1 MKTPAASAIT
11 ALLML
16 AAATPAEAQ
25 AQEKPRSGLDKVGDT
40 AERVAEQPLR
50 DLNLMKAEIPAEL
63 AAISAEP
70 YSLRGLRSCAQY
82 AAAIAPLTR
91 VLGPDL
97 DSAAARNSKGE
108 TPAEFALGAGAAVA
122 GSFIPGGGL
131 IRKIS
136 GAEAQQKR
144 AAAAV
149 LSGQV
154 RRAYLKGTA
163 RAKGCR
169 V

>member
-1 MKTPAASAIT
+1 MDRLTIGLAL
-11 ALLML
+11 ALLV
-16 AAATPAEAQ
+16 AGPAG
-25 AQEKPRSGLDKVGDT
+25 AQEQQERSGIDKVGDT

-50 DLNLMKAEIPAEL
+50 DLNLMKAKIPPEL

-70 YSLRGLRSCAQY
+70 YSLAGVRTCAQL
-82 AAAIAPLTR
+82 AAAIGTMNR
-91 VLGPDL
+91 VLGADV
-97 DSAAARNSKGE
+97 DSAAARNAKE
-108 TPAEFALGAGAAVA
+108 TPAEFALGAGASVA

>member
-1 MKTPAASAIT
+1 MIAVRWALVAVLALGGAGQASA
-11 ALLML
+11 
-16 AAATPAEAQ
+16 Q
-25 AQEKPRSGLDKVGDT
+25 ARQERERSGLDKVGDT
-40 AERVAEQPLR
+40 AESVVEQPLK
-50 DLNLMKAEIPAEL
+50 DLNLMKAKIPPEL
-63 AAISAEP
+63 AAISPAP
-70 YSLRGLRSCAQY
+70 YSLAGVRTCAQF
-82 AAAIAPLTR
+82 ARAIRTMDR
-91 VLGPDL
+91 VLGPDV

-108 TPAEFALGAGAAVA
+108 SPAEFALGAGAAVA

-136 GAEAQQKR
+136 GAEKQQKR

-154 RRAYLKGTA
+154 RRAFLKGTA

>member
-1 MKTPAASAIT
+1 MPIARFLIVLTLLTAASSGA
-11 ALLML
+11 
-16 AAATPAEAQ
+16 
-25 AQEKPRSGLDKVGDT
+25 AQEQERSGIDKVGDA

-50 DLNLMKAEIPAEL
+50 DLNIMKAKIPPEL

-70 YSLRGLRSCAQY
+70 YSLAGLRTCPQF
-82 AAAIAPLTR
+82 AAAIATMTR

-108 TPAEFALGAGAAVA
+108 TPAEFALGAGATVA

-154 RRAYLKGTA
+154 RRAFLKGTA

-169 V
+169 I

>member
-1 MKTPAASAIT
+1 MNTATARRTMALALALLAASA
-11 ALLML
+11 L
-16 AAATPAEAQ
+16 A
-25 AQEKPRSGLDKVGDT
+25 AQEKRSALDKVGDT
-40 AERVAEQPLR
+40 AESVAEQPLK
-50 DLNLMKAEIPAEL
+50 DLNLMKARIAPEL
-63 AAISAEP
+63 AAISDAP
-70 YSLRGLRSCAQY
+70 YSLAGIRTCPQFAT
-82 AAAIAPLTR
+82 AIGTMTR

-97 DSAAARNSKGE
+97 DSAAARNSRGE
-108 TPAEFALGAGAAVA
+108 TPAEFALGAGATVA

-131 IRKIS
+131 IRKLS
-136 GAEAQQKR
+136 GAEKQQKR

-154 RRAYLKGTA
+154 RRAFLKGTA